1 MNYKSFLDFHESFFE
16 NILKIA
22 VFLAITLQDLA
33 NLQFSESSYKET
45 FQEVHFVNSLRQST
59 KMAK

>member
-22 VFLAITLQDLA
+22 VLLAITLQDLA

-45 FQEVHFVNSLRQST
+45 FQEVHFVNSLPQST